1 MALRHATRDS
11 EPLHAANLT
20 ITVPS
25 KTWNTHAT
33 ASLNH
38 LLHEAIDKVLRILEH
53 NKPPPT
59 QDWQVPSQRL
69 LNIIREIVL
78 PLTIIISLMRPV
90 TYSPPP
96 SLSLLGFLPS
106 PTLPLLRL
114 LVISSRPRYGG
125 PPLDR

>member
-11 EPLHAANLT
+11 GPLYAANL
-20 ITVPS
+20 IIVPS

-38 LLHEAIDKVLRILEH
+38 LLHEAIDKILRILEH

-69 LNIIREIVL
+69 LNIVQETVL
-78 PLTIIISLMRPV
+78 PPHNYHIFDA
-90 TYSPPP
+90 P
-96 SLSLLGFLPS
+96 SH
-106 PTLPLLRL
+106 
-114 LVISSRPRYGG
+114 IQ
-125 PPLDR
+125 PPLAASAFSAFFLARRSHFSASL